1 LVGNYLANPTLFR
14 IYGSLVLVQLIFG
27 LHYLTTSLIVD
38 RVDAFEWTAIRI
50 LFAGILMSLF
60 YRKRVLNFPKGKDW
74 NFLILLSLLGIIL
87 NTALFTKGLELT
99 TPAHA
104 SLLSCM
110 IPVMTLIFAWILGHE
125 EMNRYKSLSLIIAMS
140 GALILLGIDDL
151 DISGDL
157 FLGDILI
164 FINFSC
170 FGLFLVL
177 SKSMIKHHSPLG
189 LSVLV
194 MSIGAVLLV
203 PFSVKG
209 LYFNHEIWLSLPW
222 WIYVAAFYSI
232 FFATVV
238 TYSLN
243 YYAMSH
249 VDSSKVALFI
259 YLQPVVAGTLS
270 VGLGLDEIT
279 PRLLLSSFLIL
290 IGLGLSTIGTNSASK
305 VS

>member
-1 LVGNYLANPTLFR
+1 LSNPSLFQ
-14 IYGSLVLVQLIFG
+14 IYGALVLVQLIFG

-38 RVDAFEWTAIRI
+38 RIDAFEWTAIRI
-50 LFAGILMSLF
+50 LLAGILMVIL
-60 YRKRVLNFPKGKDW
+60 YRKRILNFPKGKEW
-74 NFLILLSLLGIIL
+74 NFLIILSILGIIL

-110 IPVMTLIFAWILGHE
+110 IPVMTLIFAWIFGYE
-125 EMNRYKSLSLIIAMS
+125 RMNRYKSLSLIIAMS
-140 GALILLGIDDL
+140 GALLLLGIDDL
-151 DISGDL
+151 EISSDL
-157 FLGDILI
+157 FIGDILV
-164 FINFSC
+164 FINFTC

-189 LSVLV
+189 LTVLV
-194 MSIGAVLLV
+194 MSIGAVLLL

-209 LYFNHEIWLSLPW
+209 IYLNHDSWMSQPW
-222 WIYVAAFYSI
+222 WIYAAAFYSV

-270 VGLGLDEIT
+270 VSLGLDEIT

-290 IGLGLSTIGTNSASK
+290 VGLGLSTIETESASK

>member
-1 LVGNYLANPTLFR
+1 V
-14 IYGSLVLVQLIFG
+14 YGALVLVQLIFG

-50 LFAGILMSLF
+50 LLAGILMFVF
-60 YRKRVLNFPKGKDW
+60 YRKRILNFPKGKDW
-74 NFLILLSLLGIIL
+74 NFLIVLSILGIIL

-110 IPVMTLIFAWILGHE
+110 IPVMTLIFAWILGYE
-125 EMNRYKSLSLIIAMS
+125 EINRYKSLSLIIAMS
-140 GALILLGIDDL
+140 GALILLGIDNL
-151 DISGDL
+151 DVSSDL
-157 FLGDILI
+157 FIGDILV
-164 FINFSC
+164 FINFTC

-194 MSIGAVLLV
+194 MSIGAVLLL
-203 PFSVKG
+203 PLSAKG
-209 LYFNHEIWLSLPW
+209 LYFSHDSWLNLPW
-222 WIYVAAFYSI
+222 WIYVAAFYSV

-290 IGLGLSTIGTNSASK
+290 IGLGLSTIETKSTSK
-305 VS
+305 IS